1 MAAADD
7 RSAIAYLTDHD
18 LVVIAADNTRT
29 VLPFDSHSCLAGHA
43 DRLYVA
49 PGGGHS
55 IGVWGEQ
62 ANIAGDLFGHAGSHT
77 TASCIVD
84 LATRRERALADAGG
98 LLVWRTAT
106 DLVAA
111 LPDARDRD
119 HCAATGATRACFDR
133 GSGAIVTSTN
143 ARYPA
148 RDVGELW
155 GVALSADGKRFA
167 YWGRTGSD
175 RPIRNRAIVIDLTSG
190 AELARFDESYNGA
203 IAWIELDPR
212 GSRDLLVVDWLD
224 EGSGPHNGR
233 VRRLTG
239 DGKVTHEHRTRNIPD
254 AAYWTTPGEYWA
266 VESCYA
272 QRVKL

>member
-29 VLPFDSHSCLAGHA
+29 ALPFDEHSCLAGHA

-49 PGGGHS
+49 PGGGRS
-55 IGVWGEQ
+55 VAIWGEQ

-84 LATRRERALADAGG
+84 LVTRRERTLAASG
-98 LLVWRTAT
+98 LLVWRNNE
-106 DLVAA
+106 LVAA
-111 LPDARDRD
+111 LPDERDRD
-119 HCAATGATRACFDR
+119 HCAATAATHACFDR
-133 GSGAIVTSTN
+133 GSGAIVTATD

-155 GVALSADGKRFA
+155 GVSLSADGKRFA

-175 RPIRNRAIVIDLTSG
+175 RPIRNRAVVIDLSSG
-190 AELARFDESYNGA
+190 AELARLDESYNGA

-224 EGSGPHNGR
+224 DGSGPHSGR
-233 VRRLTG
+233 VRRQIG
-239 DGKVTHEHRTRNIPD
+239 RAHV
-254 AAYWTTPGEYWA
+254 
-266 VESCYA
+266 
-272 QRVKL
+272 